1 VSNDVQRRWRAFS
14 KTGLPGDD
22 WPTYTE
28 EERAVLVFDRQS
40 HLAYDPRAER
50 RRAWEGFS
58 LATD

>member
-1 VSNDVQRRWRAFS
+1 M
-14 KTGLPGDD
+14 
-22 WPTYTE
+22 
-28 EERAVLVFDRQS
+28 VFDRQS